1 MISPQ
6 STSGPWKT
14 LLGETLDCLTL
25 FRSNVPDT
33 ILDSAREKSVTAAGF
48 AIVSLV
54 AYLAL
59 VNMQAILMPLSIA
72 ILLYFLIR
80 APEQYLFDRFGG
92 NSIASYAIIL
102 VFTVFMAYAIS
113 IVLYNNMSSFFD
125 EIPMIAD
132 KLDSKMQRLSEANLY
147 GLESLFDSEEQ
158 LAKVTD
164 PANIQLFAT
173 SILGEVGSFM
183 TTMGTVL
190 LFLIFIILEEK
201 TLPNRFQSAFP
212 ESYDRL
218 DKIVSNSSESISTY
232 VISKATCS
240 AGQAIVLAILLSP
253 LIFDI
258 PGWFLFGTLC
268 FLLDFIPV
276 LGALMA
282 TIPPLIVGLILLE
295 PGMALLMGVLL
306 VANQQLFGSFIEPNL
321 AGHRL
326 GISPLVLL
334 LTVMISA
341 QVWGIA
347 GAIIGVPLMII
358 IRIVLEGD
366 ERTKPIALMLAKD
379 SEPAS

>member
-1 MISPQ
+1 
-6 STSGPWKT
+6 
-14 LLGETLDCLTL
+14 LLDP
-25 FRSNVPDT
+25 FPKYVPDT
-33 ILDSAREKSVTAAGF
+33 ILDSAREKSITAAGF

-59 VNMQAILMPLSIA
+59 VNMKVILMPLSIA

-92 NSIASYAIIL
+92 NSLASYAIIL
-102 VFTVFMAYAIS
+102 VFTVFMAYGIS
-113 IVLYNNMSSFFD
+113 IVLYNNMSSFFA

-132 KLDSKMQRLSEANLY
+132 KLDAKMQRLSEANLY

-158 LAKVTD
+158 LAKATD

-201 TLPNRFQSAFP
+201 TLPKRFKSAFP

-379 SEPAS
+379 SEPPS